1 MFHSVN
7 AHVARF
13 SKHTCK
19 IEVTVG
25 ASASGPPPIFVA
37 EAFVREPVGR
47 ELRPVVWRPGEA
59 VAIHSDTEG
68 QAVSGILRVLEHHLG
83 PLEELVSAS
92 GFCDPEQF
100 KGDPWPLLS
109 ADRNADRL
117 SARNGAG
124 PGGVQ
129 ACPICQSGSARWLE
143 AVSEPAWVNYYR
155 CRACGHLWSIPKPKS
170 GPRNI

>member
-1 MFHSVN
+1 MFHQVN

-47 ELRPVVWRPGEA
+47 ELRPVVWRPGDT

-68 QAVSGILRVLEHHLG
+68 QAVSGMLRVLEHHLG
-83 PLEELVSAS
+83 PLEELVSATGLCDS
-92 GFCDPEQF
+92 GQF
-100 KGDPWPLLS
+100 RGDPWPLPS
-109 ADRNADRL
+109 ADANHDRV
-117 SARNGAG
+117 SARNSAKT
-124 PGGVQ
+124 GGLH
-129 ACPICQSGSARWLE
+129 ACPICQSTSARWLE
-143 AVSEPAWVNYYR
+143 TVSEPAWVNYYR
-155 CRACGHLWSIPKPKS
+155 CRACAHLWSIPKQKT
-170 GPRNI
+170 GPRSI